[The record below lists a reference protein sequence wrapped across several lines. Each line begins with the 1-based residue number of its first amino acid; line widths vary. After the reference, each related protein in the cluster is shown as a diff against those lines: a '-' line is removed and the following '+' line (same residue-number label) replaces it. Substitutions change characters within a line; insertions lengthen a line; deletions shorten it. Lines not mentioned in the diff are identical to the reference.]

1 MLLTPNFM
9 KIHTS
14 AASGL
19 ISLPALVVEAASLIG
34 KETDERRM
42 LQRRT
47 ISIER
52 LTSNVD
58 SMYSVCLKK
67 RFREAI
73 PHFEVLG
80 RSRRAGA
87 PAAPAPR
94 VVPSFYK
101 RGDGT
106 GNFRHPGQSL
116 PENLLGPLHN
126 MRSNGNCRGGCRGRC
141 IAHMKGSFGV
151 YK

>member
-34 KETDERRM
+34 KETDERRI

-94 VVPSFYK
+94 VSLHLFIKEDMVRAISAIPDKAYPKISSALSTICAPMGIAEVAA
-101 RGDGT
+101 GDGA
-106 GNFRHPGQSL
+106 
-116 PENLLGPLHN
+116 LHT
-126 MRSNGNCRGGCRGRC
+126 
-141 IAHMKGSFGV
+141 
-151 YK
+151 